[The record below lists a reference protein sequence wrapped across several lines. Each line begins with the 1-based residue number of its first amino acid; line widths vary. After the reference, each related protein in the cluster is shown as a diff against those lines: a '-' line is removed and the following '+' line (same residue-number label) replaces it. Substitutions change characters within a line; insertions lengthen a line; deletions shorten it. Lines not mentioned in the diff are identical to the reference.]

1 MKIATIIV
9 RTLMGLIFIYAS
21 AMFFLK
27 MAPETEAIG
36 AFKVFQVG
44 ILAANYVMPL
54 AKAIELIC
62 GIAFLTNKFTTLA
75 NIVILPVTLNILLIN
90 VYMTPENLPIALFI
104 FFGNIF
110 LIVSYWKNY
119 KGLFTIN

>member
-9 RTLMGLIFIYAS
+9 RTLMGLIFTYAS
-21 AMFFLK
+21 VLFFLK
-27 MAPETEAIG
+27 MAPETESVG
-36 AFKVFQVG
+36 AFKAFQVG
-44 ILAANYVMPL
+44 LIASNYIMPL

-90 VYMTPENLPIALFI
+90 YFMTPENMPVAILVFL
-104 FFGNIF
+104 GNLF
-110 LIVSYWKNY
+110 LIFSYWKNY
-119 KGLFTIN
+119 KTLFTI

>member
-21 AMFFLK
+21 VLFFLK
-27 MAPETEAIG
+27 MAPETESVG
-36 AFKVFQVG
+36 AFKAFQVG
-44 ILAANYVMPL
+44 LIASNYIMPL

-90 VYMTPENLPIALFI
+90 YFMTPENMPVAILVFL
-104 FFGNIF
+104 GNLF
-110 LIVSYWKNY
+110 LIFSYWKNY
-119 KGLFTIN
+119 KTLFTI

>member
-9 RTLMGLIFIYAS
+9 RTLMGLIFTYAS
-21 AMFFLK
+21 VLFFLK
-27 MAPETEAIG
+27 MAPETESVG
-36 AFKVFQVG
+36 AFKAFQVG
-44 ILAANYVMPL
+44 LIASNYIMPL

-90 VYMTPENLPIALFI
+90 YFMTPENMPVGILVFL
-104 FFGNIF
+104 GNLF
-110 LIVSYWKNY
+110 LIFSYWKNY
-119 KGLFTIN
+119 KTLFTI